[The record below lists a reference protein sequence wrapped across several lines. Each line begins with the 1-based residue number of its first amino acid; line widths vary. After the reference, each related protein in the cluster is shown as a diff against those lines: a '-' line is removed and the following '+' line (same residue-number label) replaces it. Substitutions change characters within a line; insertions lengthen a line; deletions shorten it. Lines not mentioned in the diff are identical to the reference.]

1 MTEALEKAF
10 QQAQRLPESQQ
21 QEIAELIEQKLA
33 DLRWDELYA
42 KPESETLLCRLA
54 AEAIEEDDA
63 GRTQTRTTTG
73 PAGVGACQGQSSPS
87 GLTAQASK

>member
-10 QQAQRLPESQQ
+10 RQVELLPEKQQ

-33 DLRWDELYA
+33 DMRWDELLGR
-42 KPESETLLCRLA
+42 PESQALLDRLA

-63 GRTQTRTTTG
+63 GQT
-73 PAGVGACQGQSSPS
+73 CES
-87 GLTAQASK
+87 GESW